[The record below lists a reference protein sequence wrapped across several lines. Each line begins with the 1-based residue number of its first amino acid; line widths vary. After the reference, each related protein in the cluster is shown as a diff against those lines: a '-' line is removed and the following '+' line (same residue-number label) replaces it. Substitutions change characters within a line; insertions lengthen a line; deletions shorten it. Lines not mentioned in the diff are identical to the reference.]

1 MEKIKILWADD
12 EMDLLK
18 PQIMFLTD
26 KGYEIIA
33 VTNGYDAIEEF
44 EATSDI
50 DAVFLDESMPGI
62 SGMDT
67 LERMKSIN
75 PAIPIVMITKNEE
88 EHIMEQAI
96 GSQIA
101 DYLIK
106 PVNPNQI
113 LLSLKR
119 IVDEKRLVREKSA
132 SDYQQQFRQIFM
144 AINSGL
150 DYKEWAETYRNI
162 IKWELILDDTQAV
175 EMAEILNTQKGEANA
190 EFSKFVSKNYFD
202 WLNYSKDHGPVMS
215 YNVLREMVFPY
226 LDDNVPSVIVLLD
239 NLRFDQWKTIE
250 PVINEL
256 YRVESED
263 FFYSILPT
271 STQYSRNAI
280 FAGMSPFEISQ
291 KYPQLWKND
300 TDEGGKNQYENDF
313 LQDQISRVFRKPIKA
328 EYLKIT
334 NLQNGKILADNV
346 LNLCNNNLSVI
357 VYNFIDMLSHA
368 RTEMEV
374 LKELAGDEKAFRSL
388 TKSWFIH
395 SPLWIALQKL
405 AERQVQLF
413 ILTDHGTIRVKTP
426 SKVVGDRETTTNLRY
441 KVGRNLQFEQKDVFE
456 IKDPPK
462 GQLPKPNVSSSF
474 IFAKEDKYF
483 LYPNNYTYYNNYYKD
498 TFQHGG
504 ISLEEMIC
512 PVVRLRTR

>member
-1 MEKIKILWADD
+1 
-12 EMDLLK
+12 
-18 PQIMFLTD
+18 
-26 KGYEIIA
+26 
-33 VTNGYDAIEEF
+33 
-44 EATSDI
+44 
-50 DAVFLDESMPGI
+50 
-62 SGMDT
+62 
-67 LERMKSIN
+67 
-75 PAIPIVMITKNEE
+75 MITKNEE

-119 IVDEKRLVREKSA
+119 IIDEKRLVREKSA

-413 ILTDHGTIRVKTP
+413 IERP
-426 SKVVGDRETTTNLRY
+426 
-441 KVGRNLQFEQKDVFE
+441 
-456 IKDPPK
+456 
-462 GQLPKPNVSSSF
+462 
-474 IFAKEDKYF
+474 
-483 LYPNNYTYYNNYYKD
+483 
-498 TFQHGG
+498 
-504 ISLEEMIC
+504 
-512 PVVRLRTR
+512 RLI

>member
-33 VTNGYDAIEEF
+33 VTNGHDAIEEF
-44 EATSDI
+44 ESTSGI

-67 LERMKSIN
+67 LEKIKAIN
-75 PAIPIVMITKNEE
+75 PAIPVVMITKNEE

-132 SDYQQQFRQIFM
+132 ADYQQQFRQIFM

-162 IKWELILDDTQAV
+162 IKWELILDDTQAT
-175 EMAEILNTQKGEANA
+175 EMAEILATQKGEANA
-190 EFSKFVSKNYFD
+190 EFSKFVSRNYFD
-202 WLNYSKDHGPVMS
+202 WLQYSKDEGPVMS
-215 YNVLREMVFPY
+215 YNVMREMVFPY
-226 LDDNVPSVIVLLD
+226 LDDNVPNVVVLLD

-256 YRVESED
+256 YRVENED
-263 FFYSILPT
+263 YFYSILPT

-280 FAGMSPFEISQ
+280 FAGMTPLEISQ

-300 TDEGGKNQYENDF
+300 TDEGGKNMHENELF
-313 LQDQISRVFRKPIKA
+313 LEQINRVFRKPIKA
-328 EYLKIT
+328 EYFKIT
-334 NLQNGKILADNV
+334 NLQNGKALADNV

-374 LKELAGDEKAFRSL
+374 LKELAGDEKAYRSL
-388 TKSWFIH
+388 TRSWFIH

-413 ILTDHGTIRVKTP
+413 ILTDHGTIKVKVP

-441 KVGRNLQFEQKDVFE
+441 KVGRNLQYDSGDVLE
-456 IKDPPK
+456 MKDPHK

-474 IFAKEDKYF
+474 IFAREDKYF

-504 ISLEEMIC
+504 ISLEEIIC
-512 PVVRLRTR
+512 PVVRLKSR